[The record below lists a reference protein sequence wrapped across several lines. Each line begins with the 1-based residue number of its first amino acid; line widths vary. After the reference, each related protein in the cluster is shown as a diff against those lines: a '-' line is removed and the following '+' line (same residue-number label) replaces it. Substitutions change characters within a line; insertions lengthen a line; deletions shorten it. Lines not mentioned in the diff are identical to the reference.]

1 MSGVWVP
8 VLASM
13 KGFIAEVEKGAGQA
27 SKSAGKSLEKGLSDA
42 GRTGGQSAA
51 DELAKAVGQASSKV
65 AAARKKEAGAAAD
78 LQVAEEQLAQVRSKS
93 DASASELMAAEAKVE
108 DARRRQEALSARLG
122 AAEKDLQAAR
132 EGGETRVQGIVSAE
146 NRLEDA
152 RLAAQTAAEKVT
164 VAEQKAQDARE
175 VASAAASKV
184 EAAERR
190 LAQVKSEAG
199 EGSKEAERAER
210 ELESARKAADRA
222 AVNVEKAEG
231 NIRKE
236 RAQAATASEKAE
248 VAELQLDA
256 AHDKVAQSSKR
267 ASSESEGL
275 SGALDGVEGAADLA
289 AGAMG
294 ALGLAMG
301 AQEIMDSAGAI
312 SQVNNQLGLTGDA
325 ATAMGDQVGDVLR
338 SGIAG
343 STEEAA
349 GAIGSLNSQFGWL
362 GFEGEQTAQDLA
374 DNFLAFSQTFGTSI
388 EEATQTAGQLI
399 QNGLA
404 TDVEQAA
411 DLMTA
416 AMQRVPAAMR
426 DELPEII
433 NEYGTNFR
441 ALGFSGEEAFSLLV
455 AQADKGKW
463 ALDKTGDSL
472 KEFTIRGSDM
482 SKTSVDAY
490 GAIGLSAEEMS
501 SKIASGGEGAKD
513 ALKQVADGI
522 LGIEDPAT
530 RANTAIAL
538 FGTPLEDLS
547 VDQIPE
553 FMESLSQGVGGMEGF
568 SGSSQAMAD
577 QISDSLEGRLN
588 ALKGTLTDMAT
599 NGFMAAWDAVKKFV
613 DILGPFAPVL
623 GAVAGGVGAMV
634 TALGLIAGAMKLA
647 AVATTI
653 WNAALALN
661 PMVWVAAAVI
671 GVVTA
676 LALFFTKTELGKR
689 VWQGLMDALSAAWE
703 WIKGVFG
710 PVFSWL
716 GDVISGV
723 WDGVKRG
730 WDILW
735 QGIQTAWNSVLKPT
749 FDVLWQVVSTTLG
762 VIGTVI
768 LAPLLIA
775 WNLLSAGISAAWN
788 NLIKPAWD
796 ALASVAQWLWNSVL
810 MPVFGWIKQ
819 GWELLAQG
827 IQTVVDT
834 IIKPAWDAVGNAL
847 RWLWDNVVSP
857 VIDWI
862 KGKWEDMARG
872 FQIIWESVIKPAWDA
887 LGNALRALWD
897 NVVSPVVDWIK
908 GKWDEMGNAVNTVV
922 ETVAKP
928 AFEALKNALQRVRDF
943 FGDVVNGITSV
954 WDGLRSALAKP
965 INFMINTVYN
975 DGILKAWNTIAKF
988 IPGLNEAGA
997 LSGIPEHA
1005 TGGAIRGPGNG
1016 TSDDVLMWG
1025 SNGEHMMT
1033 AKEVQELGGQSH
1045 AYAMRAMIRAG
1056 KAFTFDGKGGLI
1068 ALPNHTDNRAGD
1080 LAGAAPG
1087 LFLPAFKDGGE
1098 IRPAWEKQLERGHEY
1113 AQRVAPGPYVFG
1125 GSSGGV
1131 KGGGTDCSGFM
1142 SEIADVIL
1150 GGPGGTRKWSTGS
1163 FPGPQAG
1170 AWESGLGQG
1179 FSVGIVNG
1187 GPGGG
1192 HTAGTLSAAGS
1203 YGAVNVESGGG
1214 TGQGATYGGA
1224 AVGAD
1229 HGQFPDKYHLKI
1241 GADGAFE
1248 SAGGPSPAEK
1258 RGFLRDKVKEVFGSI
1273 LDPIASSIE
1282 GAIGAPP
1289 PEWLGIPR
1297 KAMDASKDKT
1307 IDFIFNRIDDLGN
1320 LLGGAYDK
1328 AKDIGSAIGDVA
1340 STVWNGTV
1348 GKLFDTGGILEDGG
1362 VGVNRS
1368 GKPERVLSP
1377 SQTEAFDELVRLLP
1391 ALLSGQD
1398 GGRGVELL
1406 RQLVGSESQSGSVD
1420 SATAS
1425 GSSVGSAGASDTTLS
1440 GMAGGTAG
1448 GLVSDVVSGQV
1459 ADFLGV
1465 FGVPD
1470 TIPSWMV
1477 GAGEWSR
1484 EMQAG
1489 GQRFSDHLAGKDT
1502 AEAAS
1507 AQSAAGVDSAT
1518 VSAAAPEVDS
1528 SATSVAAAPTVDDP
1542 APLYRD
1548 LDEVDPDRH
1557 KVPEWGE
1564 PFFTHEIARNAQ
1576 DHGLPAS
1583 GAKIGVATALVE
1595 SGDPMKM
1602 WANNAV
1608 PESLN
1613 FRHDAVGSDYDSVGL
1628 FQQRDNGAW
1637 GTVADRMDPY
1647 RSAGMFFDAM
1657 LSKFPGW
1664 QSMDPG
1670 AVAQGV
1676 QVSAFP
1682 DRYNTKMSRAQE
1694 LVDSTGL
1701 YDQGGVL
1708 DHRKLALNLSG
1719 KPEAILTNDQW
1730 TAIDQLGSSL
1740 SSTAGSA
1747 ISGLVEGGVGA
1758 LGGIASGALQA
1769 GGGALGA
1776 AANAF
1781 VPGSG
1786 AIISGAASAA
1796 APLVETGSN
1805 AADWYAGQVGQG
1817 WMDAWLTAGEQVFG
1831 TAFEPVKDVIGVLQ
1845 DPESFGDSEIAE
1857 MVRSVAGD
1865 IQSLPEI
1872 DVSDIN
1878 VDQGAGAGGRGQ
1890 AAAPVTIVV
1899 QNLDQAFEAK
1909 KHQEAREA
1917 WGFIR

>member
-441 ALGFSGEEAFSLLV
+441 ALGFSGEEAFGLLV

-588 ALKGTLTDMAT
+588 ALKGTLTDVAT

-676 LALFFTKTELGKR
+676 LALFFTKTEVGKR

-768 LAPLLIA
+768 LAPLMIA
-775 WNLLSAGISAAWN
+775 WNILSAAISAGWN
-788 NLIKPAWD
+788 NVIKPAWD
-796 ALASVAQWLWNSVL
+796 ALSSVAQWLWNSVL

-862 KGKWEDMARG
+862 KSKWEDMARG

-943 FGDVVNGITSV
+943 FGDVVNGIKSV

-1098 IRPAWEKQLERGHEY
+1098 IRPAWEKQLENGHR
-1113 AQRVAPGPYVFG
+1113 AAKMRDGHPYTWGFE
-1125 GSSGGV
+1125 
-1131 KGGGTDCSGFM
+1131 DCSGYM
-1142 SEIADVIL
+1142 SMIADAIIN
-1150 GGPGGTRKWSTGS
+1150 GGDGVRRWATSS
-1163 FPGPQAG
+1163 FPGGQP
-1170 AWESGLGQG
+1170 WVPGLGEG
-1179 FSVGIVNG
+1179 FSVGVHDDPG

-1192 HTAGTLSAAGS
+1192 HTAGTLTGVGQYST
-1203 YGAVNVESGGG
+1203 VNVESGGAHG
-1214 TGQGATYGGA
+1214 NVAYGGPA
-1224 AVGAD
+1224 AGAD
-1229 HGQFPDKYHLKI
+1229 SSQFVGVHPGQFHLAI

-1248 SAGGPSPAEK
+1248 SAGGPSPAQK
-1258 RGFLRDKVKEVFGSI
+1258 QSFLRDKVEEVFGSI

-1282 GAIGAPP
+1282 GVIGAPP

-1348 GKLFDTGGILEDGG
+1348 GRLFDTGGILEDGG

-1406 RQLVGSESQSGSVD
+1406 RQLVGSDSPSGSVD

-1425 GSSVGSAGASDTTLS
+1425 GSSVGSAGASDNTLS

-1448 GLVSDVVSGQV
+1448 GLVSEAVSGQV

-1470 TIPSWMV
+1470 TVPSWMV
-1477 GAGEWSR
+1477 GAGEWSK

-1489 GQRFSDHLAGKDT
+1489 GRRFSDHLAGNDT
-1502 AEAAS
+1502 AEDATVQA
-1507 AQSAAGVDSAT
+1507 AAGVEPAVVSTASTEVQPAPSAY
-1518 VSAAAPEVDS
+1518 E
-1528 SATSVAAAPTVDDP
+1528 P
-1542 APLYRD
+1542 APLYQD
-1548 LDEVDPDRH
+1548 LDEIDPDRH

-1657 LSKFPGW
+1657 LRKFPNW

-1708 DHRKLALNLSG
+1708 DHKKLALNLSG

-1747 ISGLVEGGVGA
+1747 ISDLVEGGVGA

-1796 APLVETGSN
+1796 APLVETGVN
-1805 AADWYAGQVGQG
+1805 AAGWYAGQVGQG

-1865 IQSLPEI
+1865 IQSLPGVDI
-1872 DVSDIN
+1872 SDVT
-1878 VDQGAGAGGRGQ
+1878 VDQSTSGGRGGQ
-1890 AAAPVTIVV
+1890 SAPVTIVV